1 MLIEFSVANFRS
13 FRERQTLSM
22 VAAPRLRK
30 GRNTFKAPLSG
41 EKFPDLLKVC
51 AVYGPNA
58 AGKSNLLQAL
68 SVIGL
73 IADLSPSTQAPALP
87 VAPFA
92 FDPALAQMPSSFDV
106 HFIQDG
112 LRYQFELAAT
122 RSRIV
127 HERLVAFPQGN
138 ETLLYER
145 RYAEETEGYAF
156 GSELEGG
163 HDLHQ
168 TWRKLTPPNLLF
180 ISQAVANSNA
190 ELKQLRRPF
199 TWLSQSV
206 EVVLRGMQRYATLAR
221 ESAARGPASLA
232 KAIAAF
238 LRDVDV
244 PVSSFKAESVDPTPF
259 PFNSLVHESSTA
271 RIETTLTHRTALGE
285 ADLSFDDQS
294 EGTKNLIGFFVPWSL
309 KGYDGSAVLAVD
321 ELDSSLHPK
330 IVAVLIDKHLDNKDA
345 SQLIF
350 TTHDTHLMDTKLL
363 RRDQIWIVE
372 RDANG
377 ATQLRSV
384 HDFEG
389 RESEDVEKRYYEGR
403 YRGLPLLKAG

>member
-73 IADLSPSTQAPALP
+73 IANLSSSALAPALP
-87 VAPFA
+87 VTPFA
-92 FDPALAQMPSSFDV
+92 LDPALAQAPSSFEV

-112 LRYQFELAAT
+112 VRYQFELAAT
-122 RSRIV
+122 RSRLV
-127 HERLVAFPQGN
+127 HERLAAFPQGN

-145 RYAEETEGYAF
+145 RYADETEGYAF
-156 GSELEGG
+156 GPELEGG
-163 HDLHQ
+163 GDLHQ
-168 TWRKLTPPNLLF
+168 AWRKLTPPNLLF

-190 ELKQLRRPF
+190 EMKQLRRPF

-206 EVVLRGMQRYATLAR
+206 EVVLRGMQRYAVSAQELA
-221 ESAARGPASLA
+221 AKGLPSLA
-232 KAIAAF
+232 QELAAF
-238 LRDVDV
+238 LRDLDV
-244 PVSSFKAESVDPTPF
+244 PVSAFQAGSVDP
-259 PFNSLVHESSTA
+259 
-271 RIETTLTHRTALGE
+271 
-285 ADLSFDDQS
+285 DDQS
-294 EGTKNLIGFFVPWSL
+294 EGTRNLIGFFVPWSI
-309 KGYDGSAVLAVD
+309 KGYGSRAVLAVD
-321 ELDSSLHPK
+321 QFDSSLHPK
-330 IVAVLIDKHLDNKDA
+330 IVAALIDKHLDSEDP
-345 SQLIF
+345 SQLVF
-350 TTHDTHLMDTKLL
+350 TTHDTHLMGTKLL

-389 RESEDVEKRYYEGR
+389 RESEDVEKRYFEGR
-403 YRGLPLLKAG
+403 YRGLPLLKGRPPSLPI

>member
-58 AGKSNLLQAL
+58 AGKSNLLRAL
-68 SVIGL
+68 SMIGQ
-73 IADLSPSTQAPALP
+73 IADLSPSTQAAALP

-92 FDPALAQMPSSFDV
+92 LDPALAQTPSSFDV

-122 RSRIV
+122 PSRVV
-127 HERLVAFPQGN
+127 HERLVAFPQGT
-138 ETLLYER
+138 EALLYER
-145 RYAEETEGYAF
+145 RYGNEVEHYAF
-156 GSELEGG
+156 GPSLEGG
-163 HDLHQ
+163 DDLHQ
-168 TWRKLTPPNLLF
+168 TWRKLTPPALLF
-180 ISQAVANSNA
+180 LAQAVANSS
-190 ELKQLRRPF
+190 ESLTQLRGPL
-199 TWLSQSV
+199 TWLTSSV
-206 EVVLRGMQRYATLAR
+206 EVMMRGMRGYAVSAQELAANGSSGHA
-221 ESAARGPASLA
+221 ES
-232 KAIAAF
+232 IAAF
-238 LRDVDV
+238 LRDVDI
-244 PVSSFKAESVDPTPF
+244 PVSAFRSESLPRSYGL
-259 PFNSLVHESSTA
+259 NGSLA
-271 RIETTLTHRTALGE
+271 RIKTTLTHRTALGE
-285 ADLSFDDQS
+285 AQLSYDDQS
-294 EGTKNLIGFFVPWSL
+294 EGTKNLIGFWLPWFVR
-309 KGYDGSAVLAVD
+309 GIQGQFVLAVD
-321 ELDSSLHPK
+321 ELDSSLHPR
-330 IVAVLIDKHLDNKDA
+330 IVAALIDKHLDDENPT
-345 SQLIF
+345 QLIF

-403 YRGLPLLKAG
+403 YRGLPLLKGG

>member
-30 GRNTFKAPLSG
+30 GRNTFKAPVSG
-41 EKFPDLLKVC
+41 EKFPGLLKAC

-58 AGKSNLLQAL
+58 AGKSNLLLAL
-68 SVIGL
+68 STIGL
-73 IADLSPSTQAPALP
+73 MAHLSPNAQATVLP
-87 VAPFA
+87 VMPFA
-92 FDPALAQMPSSFDV
+92 LDPALAQTPSSFEV

-145 RYAEETEGYAF
+145 RCTDETEGYTF
-156 GSELEGG
+156 GPELEGG
-163 HDLHQ
+163 EALHQ
-168 TWRKLTPPNLLF
+168 AWRKLTPTNLLF

-190 ELKQLRRPF
+190 ALKQLRRPF
-199 TWLSQSV
+199 TWLSQGV
-206 EVVLRGMQRYATLAR
+206 EVMMSGMHRYAA
-221 ESAARGPASLA
+221 SAQSLA
-232 KAIAAF
+232 ANGIPSLAEGIAAF
-238 LRDVDV
+238 LQDVDV
-244 PVSSFKAESVDPTPF
+244 PVSTFKAES
-259 PFNSLVHESSTA
+259 SSA
-271 RIETTLTHRTALGE
+271 QVKTTLTHRTALGE
-285 ADLSFDDQS
+285 AELSFDDQS
-294 EGTKNLIGFFVPWSL
+294 GGTKNLIGFFVPWTL
-309 KGYDGSAVLAVD
+309 KGCNGGSVVVVD
-321 ELDSSLHPK
+321 ELGRSLHPK
-330 IVAVLIDKHLDNKDA
+330 IVAALIDKHLANEDA

-377 ATQLRSV
+377 ATQLRAV
-384 HDFEG
+384 HDFVRTARQASTDLRLGKENPPKQGG
-389 RESEDVEKRYYEGR
+389 RGIGPMRPSSRKCE
-403 YRGLPLLKAG
+403 

>member
-22 VAAPRLRK
+22 VAAPKLRK

-58 AGKSNLLQAL
+58 AGKSNLLLAL
-68 SVIGL
+68 STIEL
-73 IADLSPSTQAPALP
+73 MARLSPSAQAAALP

-92 FDPALAQMPSSFDV
+92 LDSALAQAPSSFDV

-122 RSRIV
+122 PSRIV
-127 HERLVAFPQGN
+127 HERLLMFPRGN

-145 RYAEETEGYAF
+145 RYADEAEDYTF
-156 GSELEGG
+156 GPALEGG
-163 HDLHQ
+163 DDLHQ
-168 TWRKLTPPNLLF
+168 TWRKLTPPKLLF
-180 ISQAVANSNA
+180 VSQAVANSS
-190 ELKQLRRPF
+190 ESLRQLRGPF
-199 TWLSQSV
+199 SWLSDSV
-206 EVVLRGMQRYATLAR
+206 NVLMHGMQGLATVAQKLAAEADSRYAV
-221 ESAARGPASLA
+221 
-232 KAIAAF
+232 AIAAF
-238 LRDVDV
+238 LRNVDV
-244 PVSSFKAESVDPTPF
+244 PISSFKVESVNPSSRPLNPLEKLVFPTE
-259 PFNSLVHESSTA
+259 VK
-271 RIETTLTHRTALGE
+271 TTLTHRTALGE
-285 ADLSFDDQS
+285 AELSFEDQS
-294 EGTKNLIGFFVPWSL
+294 EGTKNLIGFWVPWTM
-309 KGYDGSAVLAVD
+309 KGFEGRSVLAVD

-330 IVAVLIDKHLDNKDA
+330 IVAALIDKHLDIEEPT
-345 SQLIF
+345 QLIF

-377 ATQLRSV
+377 ATQLRSL

-403 YRGLPLLKAG
+403 YRGLPLLKGG

>member
-22 VAAPRLRK
+22 VAAPKLRK
-30 GRNTFKAPLSG
+30 GRNAFEAPLSG

-58 AGKSNLLQAL
+58 AGKSNLLLAL
-68 SVIGL
+68 STIGL
-73 IADLSPSTQAPALP
+73 IAGLSPSAQGAVLP

-92 FDPALAQMPSSFDV
+92 LDPALAHTPSSFEV

-127 HERLVAFPQGN
+127 HERLVFFPQGS

-145 RYAEETEGYAF
+145 RCADDTEGYTF
-156 GSELEGG
+156 GPELEGG
-163 HDLHQ
+163 ETLHQ
-168 TWRKLTPPNLLF
+168 AWRKLTPPHLLF

-190 ELKQLRRPF
+190 ELKQLRHPF
-199 TWLSQSV
+199 TWLSQGV
-206 EVVLRGMQRYATLAR
+206 EVMMSGMQRYAASAQELA
-221 ESAARGPASLA
+221 SKGIPSLA
-232 KAIAAF
+232 EDIAAF
-238 LRDVDV
+238 LREVDV
-244 PVSSFKAESVDPTPF
+244 PVSAFKAESVDPTPF
-259 PFNSLVHESSTA
+259 PLNLLTHESSTA
-271 RIETTLTHRTALGE
+271 QVKTTLTHRTALGE
-285 ADLSFDDQS
+285 AELSFDDQS

-309 KGYDGSAVLAVD
+309 KSYGGRSVLAVD

-330 IVAVLIDKHLDNKDA
+330 IVAALIDKHLDIEEPT
-345 SQLIF
+345 QLIF

-403 YRGLPLLKAG
+403 YRGLPLLKGS

>member
-22 VAAPRLRK
+22 VAAPKLRK
-30 GRNTFKAPLSG
+30 GRNAFKTPLSG

-58 AGKSNLLQAL
+58 AGKSNLLLAL
-68 SVIGL
+68 STLGL
-73 IADLSPSTQAPALP
+73 MADLSPSAQAAALP

-92 FDPALAQMPSSFDV
+92 LDPALALAPSSFDV
-106 HFIQDG
+106 HFIQEG

-145 RYAEETEGYAF
+145 HSAKETEDYTF
-156 GSELEGG
+156 GPELEGG
-163 HDLHQ
+163 EALHQ
-168 TWRKLTPPNLLF
+168 TWRKLTPPTLLF
-180 ISQAVANSNA
+180 LSQAVANSSVD
-190 ELKQLRRPF
+190 LTQLRRPF
-199 TWLSQSV
+199 TWLSRSV
-206 EVVLRGMQRYATLAR
+206 DVLMRGMRRYSRIAQELVADGGSTH
-221 ESAARGPASLA
+221 AAS
-232 KAIAAF
+232 IAAF

-244 PVSSFKAESVDPTPF
+244 PVSAFRAESVDPTPF
-259 PFNSLVHESSTA
+259 PLNLLAHESSS
-271 RIETTLTHRTALGE
+271 IQVKTTLTHRTALGE
-285 ADLSFDDQS
+285 AELSFDDQS

-309 KGYDGSAVLAVD
+309 KGYGDRSVLAVD

-330 IVAVLIDKHLDNKDA
+330 IVAALIDKHLD
-345 SQLIF
+345 SGHPTQLIF

-403 YRGLPLLKAG
+403 YRGLPLLKGG

>member
-22 VAAPRLRK
+22 VAAPKLRK
-30 GRNTFKAPLSG
+30 GRNAFKAPLSG

-58 AGKSNLLQAL
+58 TGKSNLLLAL
-68 SVIGL
+68 STIGL
-73 IADLSPSTQAPALP
+73 MTRSSPNAQAADLP
-87 VAPFA
+87 VTPFA
-92 FDPALAQMPSSFDV
+92 LDPALAQAPSSFEV
-106 HFIQDG
+106 HFIREG

-127 HERLVAFPQGN
+127 HERLLVFPQGN

-145 RYAEETEGYAF
+145 RSAEDTEDYAF
-156 GSELEGG
+156 GIALEGG
-163 HDLHQ
+163 NDLHQ

-180 ISQAVANSNA
+180 ISQAVANSSLD
-190 ELKQLRRPF
+190 LKQLRRPF
-199 TWLSQSV
+199 TWLSRSI
-206 EVVLRGMQRYATLAR
+206 EVMTRGMQDYSRIAQELVADDGPEHA
-221 ESAARGPASLA
+221 ES
-232 KAIAAF
+232 IAAF
-238 LRDVDV
+238 LQDIDV
-244 PVSSFKAESVDPTPF
+244 PISALKAESVDSSAF
-259 PFNSLVHESSTA
+259 PLNMLAKAPSSTA
-271 RIETTLTHRTALGE
+271 VKTILTHRTALGE
-285 ADLSFDDQS
+285 ADLSYDDQS
-294 EGTKNLIGFFVPWSL
+294 EGTKNLIGFWLPWMR
-309 KGYDGSAVLAVD
+309 KGHGFHSVLAVD

-330 IVAVLIDKHLDNKDA
+330 IVAALIDKHLDSEEI

-403 YRGLPLLKAG
+403 YRGLPLLKGA